1 MRERLEKMP
10 QALQKQVL
18 FRAGGSVLFWALFI
32 IILISFRDIYMV
44 LPCLLLAGYL
54 TGSSIWLYCQSVAGN
69 YMHLQ
74 GECIRMETIGI
85 RKRVRSVYLALEQG
99 IVKIAVKQRIRRLS
113 EGDTV
118 SIYVAEKTPVY
129 ERDGIYIIS
138 SYYAMEIQGRC
149 RHGKRKGNVVPA
161 LSGDQGGN

>member
-1 MRERLEKMP
+1 MRVRFGKLP

-18 FRAGGSVLFWALFI
+18 FRSGVSVLFWSLFI
-32 IILISFRDIYMV
+32 IILISFQDIYLI

-54 TGSSIWLYCQSVAGN
+54 TGSSIWLFFQSVAGN

-74 GECIRMETIGI
+74 GECIRLETIGI
-85 RKRVRSVYLALEQG
+85 RKRVRSVHLALEQG
-99 IVKIAVKQRIRRLS
+99 IVKIPVRQRIRRLS

-129 ERDGIYIIS
+129 EQDGLYIIG
-138 SYYAMEIQGRC
+138 SYYAMEIQGR
-149 RHGKRKGNVVPA
+149 
-161 LSGDQGGN
+161 

>member
-1 MRERLEKMP
+1 MRERFGKLP

-18 FRAGGSVLFWALFI
+18 FRSGASVLFWLLFI
-32 IILISFRDIYMV
+32 IILSSFRDIYLI

-54 TGSSIWLYCQSVAGN
+54 TGSSIWLFYQSVAGN

-74 GECIRMETIGI
+74 GECVCLETIGI
-85 RKRVRSVYLALEQG
+85 RKRVRSVHLALEQG
-99 IVKIAVKQRIRRLS
+99 IVKIPIRQRIRRLS

-138 SYYAMEIQGRC
+138 SYYAMEIQGR
-149 RHGKRKGNVVPA
+149 
-161 LSGDQGGN
+161 

>member
-1 MRERLEKMP
+1 MRERFGKLP

-18 FRAGGSVLFWALFI
+18 FRSGASALFWLLFI
-32 IILISFRDIYMV
+32 IILISFRDIYLL

-54 TGSSIWLYCQSVAGN
+54 IGSSIWLFYQSVAGN

-74 GECIRMETIGI
+74 GKCIRLETIGI
-85 RKRVRSVYLALEQG
+85 RKKVRSIHLALEQG
-99 IVKIAVKQRIRRLS
+99 IVKIPVRQRIRRLS

-129 ERDGIYIIS
+129 EQDGLYIIG
-138 SYYAMEIQGRC
+138 SYYAMEIQGR
-149 RHGKRKGNVVPA
+149 
-161 LSGDQGGN
+161 

>member
-1 MRERLEKMP
+1 MREKFGKLP

-18 FRAGGSVLFWALFI
+18 FRSGVSVLFWSLFI
-32 IILISFRDIYMV
+32 IILISFQDIYLI

-54 TGSSIWLYCQSVAGN
+54 TGSSIWLFFQSVAGN

-74 GECIRMETIGI
+74 GECIRLETIGI
-85 RKRVRSVYLALEQG
+85 RKKVRSVHLALEQG
-99 IVKIAVKQRIRRLS
+99 IVKIPVRQRIRRLS

-129 ERDGIYIIS
+129 EQDGLYIIG
-138 SYYAMEIQGRC
+138 SYYAMEIQGR
-149 RHGKRKGNVVPA
+149 
-161 LSGDQGGN
+161 

>member
-1 MRERLEKMP
+1 MRERFEKMP

-18 FRAGGSVLFWALFI
+18 FRFGGSVLLWVLFI
-32 IILISFRDIYMV
+32 IILSSFRDIYLI

-54 TGSSIWLYCQSVAGN
+54 TGSSIWLFYQSVAGN

-74 GECIRMETIGI
+74 GECIRLETIGI
-85 RKRVRSVYLALEQG
+85 RKRVRSLHLALEQG
-99 IVKIAVKQRIRRLS
+99 IVKISVRQRIRRLS

-138 SYYAMEIQGRC
+138 SYYAMEIQGSC

-161 LSGDQGGN
+161 PSGDQGGN

>member
-1 MRERLEKMP
+1 MRVRFGKLP

-18 FRAGGSVLFWALFI
+18 FRSGVSVLFWSLFI
-32 IILISFRDIYMV
+32 IILISFQDIYLI

-54 TGSSIWLYCQSVAGN
+54 TGSSIWLFFQSVAGN

-74 GECIRMETIGI
+74 GEYIRLETIGI
-85 RKRVRSVYLALEQG
+85 RKRVRSVHLALEQG
-99 IVKIAVKQRIRRLS
+99 IVKIPVRQRIRRLS

-129 ERDGIYIIS
+129 EQDGLYIIG
-138 SYYAMEIQGRC
+138 SYYAMEIQGR
-149 RHGKRKGNVVPA
+149 
-161 LSGDQGGN
+161 